1 MPLQREIGMSV
12 GLSAATEN
20 SLTTLLGQSNGPAD
34 ESNRVGYSCNGV
46 GLICGGLRESLV
58 PIPNHYKCVIS
69 KRRGFARIA
78 LKTGASLVPVISFGE
93 SNIYELLFQE
103 TIQRFIDFPGILNG
117 RGLLQ
122 YNFGLLPKR
131 HPINTVIGA
140 PIHLK
145 KTLNP
150 TKEELDTVHAL
161 FCTALKELFEKHKH
175 KYHDDPDNVHMEL
188 V

>member
-20 SLTTLLGQSNGPAD
+20 SLTTLLGQSNDPAD